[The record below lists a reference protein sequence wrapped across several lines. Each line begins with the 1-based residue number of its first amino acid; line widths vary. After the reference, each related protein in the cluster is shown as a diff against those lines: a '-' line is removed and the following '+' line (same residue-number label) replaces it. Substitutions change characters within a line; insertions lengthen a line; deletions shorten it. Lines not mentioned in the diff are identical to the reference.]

1 MVTSAKSKAAF
12 CLWNSFGYLGH
23 NWLCTWG
30 KVEEE
35 SWLSE
40 KEKKKRKNYLN
51 ITDILFKYQIFS
63 VKF

>member
-40 KEKKKRKNYLN
+40 KEKKTKKLSQYHRNSL
-51 ITDILFKYQIFS
+51 QISDFQCEI
-63 VKF
+63 

>member
-40 KEKKKRKNYLN
+40 KEKKNEKIISISQKFSSN
-51 ITDILFKYQIFS
+51 IRFS
-63 VKF
+63 V